1 MNAKQRRQVDRAVV
15 ARMRK
20 SRVHRRLRHPA
31 DALLA
36 RVFRAFVVGANMDL
50 VEQQLRKNYPRMARN
65 IRAFC
70 ARRARQ
76 VAKIQR
82 YALSYGAGPD
92 EVSEALRA

>member
-20 SRVHRRLRHPA
+20 SRVCARLRHPA

-36 RVFRAFVVGANMDL
+36 RVFRAFIVGADMAL
-50 VEQQLRKNYPRMARN
+50 IEQQLRQNYPRTASH

-76 VAKIQR
+76 IAKIQR
-82 YALSYGAGPD
+82 YALSYGAGPA
-92 EVSEALRA
+92 EVLGVR